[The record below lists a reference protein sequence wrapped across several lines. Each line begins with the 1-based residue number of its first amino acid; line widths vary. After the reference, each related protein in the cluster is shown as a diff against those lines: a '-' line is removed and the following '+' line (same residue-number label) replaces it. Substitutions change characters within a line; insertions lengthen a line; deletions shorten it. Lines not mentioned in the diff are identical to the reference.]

1 MSKIRGQ
8 VGMSAGVGHNQDKL
22 RIVLLPYQEPIAF
35 DMAFPK
41 SFIASAKF
49 MRAVAFGKGSG
60 CLQ

>member
-35 DMAFPK
+35 DMAFP
-41 SFIASAKF
+41 
-49 MRAVAFGKGSG
+49 
-60 CLQ
+60 